1 MLSLCW
7 CSLLENMVHCE
18 HAKGKVMPTIIR
30 FFVIS
35 YLTEL
40 TVGSTSNSPTNS
52 IGSNAGRRL
61 ISPNQPKRS
70 ESDSGHN
77 SSSNCDSNSASSYG
91 SAGSPTSTKAK
102 QRLSSMRQYGQ
113 PFGQPSGTLQNS
125 RSIFYISSTSDL
137 RPTSKMGQ
145 SVCPTAVG

>member
-1 MLSLCW
+1 
-7 CSLLENMVHCE
+7 MVHCE
-18 HAKGKVMPTIIR
+18 HVKGKVMLGIIH
-30 FFVIS
+30 FVVIS

-61 ISPNQPKRS
+61 MLSNQTKRS

-77 SSSNCDSNSASSYG
+77 SSSNCDSNSASSFG
-91 SAGSPTSTKAK
+91 STGSPTSTKAR
-102 QRLSSMRQYGQ
+102 QRLSSMHQHGQ
-113 PFGQPSGTLQNS
+113 PFGQSSGTLQNS

-137 RPTSKMGQ
+137 RQASKLGQ